1 MDLELTSGPD
11 DQAETMLD
19 GLSPKLWLGR
29 DQESL
34 HLFAQMLQWRAKKNY
49 PLDVVCDLYD
59 RADRERNARQTKLF
73 LELTNNIFQ
82 DTTPVPEELDPN
94 GFWRNLDEQFQKIR
108 AGFTKFIFE
117 RVRFPKLLLE
127 MLAKGQPSFVQVYE
141 EKINKLSQDLFW
153 KAAAGDMKAT
163 LDFFKPRLKE
173 KKMAWLLEKKA
184 LVKMI
189 VMNPKE
195 ATPFIIDNA
204 PAVFHDQT
212 FVETV
217 IKANLDAIHEIPF
230 LLRIN
235 PDFMLW
241 ALRAGAPVEVALP
254 PLANYSKMGFMLDA
268 MAIKPEAITRAQS
281 PLLDSKPF
289 IEAVLQFHK
298 GAVLL
303 NGSVLQNALSQGLLS
318 EEELLALVK
327 ENPAQFAE
335 VASSA
340 FAGKKGI
347 YKYIVAKYPTI
358 LKSLEDSAILG
369 SFDNS
374 HVYKLIDLVEED
386 LEFYKH
392 VPNSIRF
399 NEVFSEALKEELEAK
414 PKFRKHILDYE
425 DFGED

>member
-1 MDLELTSGPD
+1 
-11 DQAETMLD
+11 MLD

-34 HLFAQMLQWRAKKNY
+34 HLFAQMLQWRAKKDY
-49 PLDVVCDLYD
+49 PIDVVCDLYD
-59 RADRERNARQTKLF
+59 RADRERNARQTELF

-94 GFWRNLDEQFQKIR
+94 GFFRNLDEQFQKIQ
-108 AGFTKFIFE
+108 AGFRKFIFE
-117 RVRFPKLLLE
+117 RVRFPTLLLK
-127 MLAKGQPSFVQVYE
+127 MLARGQPSFVQVYE
-141 EKINKLSQDLFW
+141 EKIGELSQDLFW
-153 KAAAGDMKAT
+153 TAAAGDMKAT
-163 LDFFKPRLKE
+163 LDFFKPRLDE
-173 KKMAWLLEKKA
+173 SKMAWLLEKEA
-184 LVKMI
+184 LVEMI

-195 ATPFIIDNA
+195 AAPFIMDQA

-212 FVETV
+212 FVVTV
-217 IKANLDAIHEIPF
+217 IKKNLDAIHAIPF
-230 LLRIN
+230 QLRIN

-241 ALRAGAPVEVALP
+241 ALRAGAPLEVALP
-254 PLANYSKMGFMLDA
+254 PLANASFSKMGFMLDA
-268 MAIKPEAITRAQS
+268 MAIKPEAITRAKS

-327 ENPAQFAE
+327 ENPAQFAK
-335 VASSA
+335 VASWA

-347 YKYIVAKYPTI
+347 YKYIVAQYPTI
-358 LKSLEDSAILG
+358 LESLEDWAILG

-392 VPNSIRF
+392 VPDSIRF

-414 PKFRKHILDYE
+414 PKFRKHILE
-425 DFGED
+425 HKFGPGAVYAGNQRMWP